1 MITQAARL
9 IVVVAF
15 SRADNDELVPVY
27 DPMQFDTP
35 EDAIRMARYLAA
47 TCAGVLA
54 WSREVQPDIG
64 AYGATDYALPI
75 RRSARDGVTMRVR
88 DGINRDLVRY
98 ANDALFLST
107 GEKQALLREAATAIR
122 WYRALIAFSGDTAND
137 HGSDISCRLN
147 QFADGIE
154 FRYADETKAIMLE
167 AAETIRVLRLM
178 LGIKQDIIDGI
189 L

>member
-1 MITQAARL
+1 
-9 IVVVAF
+9 
-15 SRADNDELVPVY
+15 
-27 DPMQFDTP
+27 
-35 EDAIRMARYLAA
+35 
-47 TCAGVLA
+47 
-54 WSREVQPDIG
+54 
-64 AYGATDYALPI
+64 
-75 RRSARDGVTMRVR
+75 MRVR

-122 WYRALIAFSGDTAND
+122 RHRALIAFSGDTAND
-137 HGSDISCRLN
+137 HGSDLVDRLT

-167 AAETIRVLRLM
+167 AAETICSASS
-178 LGIKQDIIDGI
+178 QDIIDGI